1 MDSGTI
7 QSLAAVAST
16 LDAWMRNN
24 VADEHEP
31 TVNGGVQAG
40 AALGD
45 LAAASTPASD
55 ADAALLAYVK
65 AVLDAYVVHDHAVA
79 YVPTPKEAAKAASDE
94 IAKKL
99 APPATGGAE
108 PAVPVAP

>member
-1 MDSGTI
+1 
-7 QSLAAVAST
+7 
-16 LDAWMRNN
+16 
-24 VADEHEP
+24 
-31 TVNGGVQAG
+31 
-40 AALGD
+40 
-45 LAAASTPASD
+45 
-55 ADAALLAYVK
+55 
-65 AVLDAYVVHDHAVA
+65 VA